1 MATTAGI
8 TWLSRSPPTG
18 SSLKCSVFS
27 VHLKRTT
34 MAYSS
39 FEELEVWKRACQ
51 LAVEIYESLRASR
64 EHGLKDQMQRAA
76 VSIASNIAEGSER
89 GGKDF
94 AHFLRIASGSAAEL
108 RTQLYIARKI
118 GIIPNGNFPLL
129 INETKEIAKML
140 TGLAKSL
147 KTEN

>member
-1 MATTAGI
+1 M
-8 TWLSRSPPTG
+8 SYR
-18 SSLKCSVFS
+18 
-27 VHLKRTT
+27 
-34 MAYSS
+34 S

-51 LAVEIYESLRASR
+51 LAVELYGVLKESR
-64 EHGLKDQMQRAA
+64 EYGLRDQMQRAA

-94 AHFLRIASGSAAEL
+94 TRFLRMARGSAAEL
-108 RTQLYIARKI
+108 RTQLYIAKKV
-118 GIIPNGNFPLL
+118 GIVPPDRLSAL
-129 INETKEIAKML
+129 INETKELSKML